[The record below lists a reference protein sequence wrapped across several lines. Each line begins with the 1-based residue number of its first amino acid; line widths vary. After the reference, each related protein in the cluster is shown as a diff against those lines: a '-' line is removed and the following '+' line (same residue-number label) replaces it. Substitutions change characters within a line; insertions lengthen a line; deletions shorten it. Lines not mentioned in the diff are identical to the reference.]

1 MASNT
6 REIRRRIKSVKSV
19 GQITKAMELVSAAKM
34 RRAQAAALSS
44 RAYSKLTS
52 ELLSNLMGK
61 VKPAENSVLLKFL
74 PRLQNESAR
83 SLIIVISSDRGLAGA
98 LNTNLVNSAV
108 KFARQQ
114 ATGGQ
119 WTEKFDFITVGRKAS
134 DGLKRYGA
142 NIVAAFPGKDKNI
155 TGDDARAIADIA
167 TADFLKEVYG
177 KVFVVYTDFISTL
190 VQRPGILQVLPVT
203 SAEAVSK
210 DEYLFE
216 PSPEKV
222 LESLLFR
229 AIEFILYQALVEAAA
244 SEHSAR
250 MVAMRNANQESG
262 RLVGDLTLLY
272 NQARQGAITRELSEI
287 SAAKLAMEG

>member
-61 VKPAENSVLLKFL
+61 VKPAENSLLLKFL
-74 PRLQNESAR
+74 PRFQNDSAR
-83 SLIIVISSDRGLAGA
+83 SLMIVISSDRGLAGA

-108 KFARQQ
+108 KFARQS
-114 ATGGQ
+114 GL
-119 WTEKFDFITVGRKAS
+119 EKFDFITVGRKAS

-155 TGDDARAIADIA
+155 TSDDARAIADVA
-167 TADFLKEVYG
+167 TADFLKEIYG
-177 KVFVVYTDFISTL
+177 QVFVVYTDFISTL
-190 VQRPGILQVLPVT
+190 VQKPNILQILPVT

-229 AIEFILYQALVEAAA
+229 AIEFTVYQSLVEAAA